1 MRTRNKITKYC
12 AFPSRNKLQCCCFQE
27 RACNY
32 TNVHV
37 LVSLNF
43 LNEDDSFPKK
53 ICFHCKVKRLD
64 PEVNVEEVSRT
75 CVVFRQL
82 SKKDQ

>member
-1 MRTRNKITKYC
+1 M
-12 AFPSRNKLQCCCFQE
+12 
-27 RACNY
+27 Y

-37 LVSLNF
+37 LVLNI
-43 LNEDDSFPKK
+43 LNKDDSFPKK

-64 PEVNVEEVSRT
+64 SAVQEVSRT

>member
-12 AFPSRNKLQCCCFQE
+12 AFPSRNKIAMLLFS
-27 RACNY
+27 RTSVY

-37 LVSLNF
+37 LVLNI

-64 PEVNVEEVSRT
+64 SAVQEVSRT

>member
-12 AFPSRNKLQCCCFQE
+12 AFPSRNKLS
-27 RACNY
+27 RTSVY

-37 LVSLNF
+37 LVLNF

-64 PEVNVEEVSRT
+64 SAVNVQEVSRT